1 MQPRRQHLID
11 TALTLFNQQGYH
23 ATGIDLILSQAKVS
37 KATLYKHFR
46 SKDELILAAL
56 EQQHHAVL
64 SMISSKINDAE
75 QADSACILTIFD
87 ALHEWFNHD
96 TFYGC
101 NFINA
106 SAEYSDSQHPIFLF
120 SQKHKQQVVE
130 LIKAKLPAGDESK
143 ADQIDLLI
151 EGAIVLAHT
160 RGMKQSALMA
170 KKMAE
175 EILEPKK

>member
-46 SKDELILAAL
+46 SKDELILAVL
-56 EQQHHAVL
+56 EQRHHQVL
-64 SMISSKINDAE
+64 SMLSSKIDDLEKESSLGIFA
-75 QADSACILTIFD
+75 IFD
-87 ALHEWFNHD
+87 ALHEWFNSD

-106 SAEYSDSQHPIFLF
+106 SAEYSDAQHPIFLF

-130 LIKAKLPAGDESK
+130 LIKTKLPAGNESK

-151 EGAIVLAHT
+151 EGAIVMAHT
-160 RGMKQSALMA
+160 RGMKKSALMA
-170 KKMAE
+170 KEMAKKL
-175 EILEPKK
+175 ILPSD